1 MAHRIFTDNGQASMM
16 YVGQEPWHGLGTKLD
31 KPATAEEAIIAAN
44 LDWTVKKVPVCA
56 WGDGIVYP
64 IDDTF
69 TVVPERLWGKEKC
82 PTWGIVKQDYTL
94 LQNREAFG
102 FFDDIVGEGAA
113 IYHTAGALDD
123 GRRVWILAKM
133 PDDIVIAV
141 KDITNKFLLL
151 SNSHDGSGS
160 VQIKF
165 TPIRVV
171 CHNTLTQALREGE
184 ASIRVP
190 HTRDI
195 NARLKIARKSLQ
207 LIKKTYVRI
216 AKDFAALA
224 EVPMTDATVTA
235 YLKVVFPN
243 PSNPKDLRAVERV
256 ERSRQ
261 TALRLFT
268 KGKGNDVEGVAGTLW
283 AAYNGVA
290 EMVDLGRNR
299 RSPDQHLDHI
309 WFGSGY
315 ALKVRA
321 FAMAKKQM
329 ARAHAQR
336 R

>member
-1 MAHRIFTDNGQASMM
+1 MADRIFIDNGRASMM

-31 KPATAEEAIIAAN
+31 EPATAALAIEAAN

-69 TVVPERLWGKEKC
+69 TVVPEHKWGKEKC
-82 PTWGIVKQDYTL
+82 PTWGMVKRDYTP
-94 LQNREAFG
+94 LQNRDAFA
-102 FFDDIVGEGAA
+102 FFDGIVGEGAA

-133 PDDIVIAV
+133 PDDIVIAG
-141 KDITNKFLLL
+141 KDITHQFLLL

-160 VQIKF
+160 VRIKF

-171 CHNTLTQALREGE
+171 CHNTLTQALNEGE

-190 HTRDI
+190 HTRDVKE
-195 NARLKIARKSLQ
+195 RLVIARESLQ
-207 LIKKTYVRI
+207 LIKATYARI

-224 EVPMTDATVTA
+224 TVPMIDATVTA
-235 YLKVVFPN
+235 YLRLVFPD
-243 PSNPKDLRAVERV
+243 PSNPKDLRAFERA
-256 ERSRQ
+256 ERDRR
-261 TALRLFT
+261 TAQRLFA
-268 KGKGNDVEGVAGTLW
+268 KGKGNDVPGVAGTLW

-299 RSPDQHLDHI
+299 RTLDQHLEHI

-315 ALKVRA
+315 TLKVRA
-321 FAMAKKQM
+321 FNIAKKQM
-329 ARAHAQR
+329 KPLAS
-336 R
+336 